1 MNLRSFFRDDRATKA
16 LLGLSK
22 KEFEELV
29 PAFNMA
35 LRAAYKEVKPDR
47 KRRIG
52 GGKIGILRS
61 VEEKLAFV
69 LFYLKTYPTFDVLGA
84 FTGRDRSRSCRSAHF
99 LFPVLEKTLKIKLV
113 LPKRQ
118 IRSVE
123 ELLETFP
130 EAREIFLDGVER
142 PVQKPINQ
150 KRKKKLYSG
159 KKKMPTR
166 KAIIATD
173 GKKRIGVLTPTKS
186 GRRHDKRLFDKA
198 DIARHIPE
206 DIPIITD
213 TGFQGIQSVHKNT
226 IMPKK
231 GSKKHPLT
239 ETDKQNNR
247 LISSVRILVE
257 HAIAG
262 IKRFKAAA
270 DIYRNR
276 KPNTDDTFMLLSAG
290 LWNLHLQG
298 QTI

>member
-16 LLGLSK
+16 LLGMGK
-22 KEFEELV
+22 KEFEELI
-29 PAFNMA
+29 PAFEQA
-35 LRAAYKEVKPDR
+35 LKAAYKEVRPDR
-47 KRRIG
+47 KRKIG

-113 LPKRQ
+113 LPTRQ

-142 PVQKPINQ
+142 PVQKPTSQ

-159 KKKMPTR
+159 KKKMTTR
-166 KAIIATD
+166 KSVIATD
-173 GKKRIGVLTPTKS
+173 GKKRIGILTPTKS
-186 GRRHDKRLFDKA
+186 GRRHDKRLSDKA
-198 DIARHIPE
+198 DFVRYIPE
-206 DIPIITD
+206 DMAIITD
-213 TGFQGIQSVHKNT
+213 TGFQGIQTMHTNT
-226 IMPKK
+226 LMPKK
-231 GSKKHPLT
+231 GSKKHPLST
-239 ETDKQNNR
+239 EDKQNNR

-276 KPNTDDTFMLLSAG
+276 KPNLDDQFMLLSAG

>member
-16 LLGLSK
+16 LLGMSK

-29 PAFNMA
+29 PAFEIA
-35 LRAAYKEVKPDR
+35 LRAAYKEMKPDR
-47 KRRIG
+47 KRKIG

-142 PVQKPINQ
+142 PVQKPTNQ

-173 GKKRIGVLTPTKS
+173 GKKRVGVLTPTKS

-206 DIPIITD
+206 HISIITD
-213 TGFQGIQSVHKNT
+213 TGFQGIHSVHTNT

-231 GSKKHPLT
+231 GSRKHPLMDA
-239 ETDKQNNR
+239 DKQNNR

-262 IKRFKAAA
+262 IKRFRAAA

-276 KPNTDDTFMLLSAG
+276 KANTDDTFMLLSAG

-298 QTI
+298 QTV

>member
-16 LLGLSK
+16 LLGLNK
-22 KEFEELV
+22 REFEQLV
-29 PAFNMA
+29 PVFEQA
-35 LRAAYKEVKPDR
+35 LIAAYKEVKPNR
-47 KRRIG
+47 KRKLG

-84 FTGRDRSRSCRSAHF
+84 FTGRDRTRSCRSAHF
-99 LFPVLEKTLKIKLV
+99 LFPILEKTLKIKLV
-113 LPKRQ
+113 LPTRQ

-130 EAREIFLDGVER
+130 EAREVFLDGVER
-142 PVQKPINQ
+142 PVQKPTSQ

-159 KKKMPTR
+159 KKKMTTR
-166 KAIIATD
+166 KAIIVTD
-173 GKKRIGVLTPTKS
+173 EKKRIGVLTPTKS

-198 DIARHIPE
+198 DFVRHVPE
-206 DIPIITD
+206 NISIITD
-213 TGFQGIQSVHKNT
+213 TGFQGIQSLHTNT

-247 LISSVRILVE
+247 LISSIRILVE

-262 IKRFKAAA
+262 IKRFRAAA

-276 KPNTDDTFMLLSAG
+276 KPNTDDQFMLLSAG

-298 QTI
+298 QTV

>member
-1 MNLRSFFRDDRATKA
+1 MNLRSFFRDDRATRA
-16 LLGLSK
+16 LLGMSK
-22 KEFEELV
+22 NTFDGLV
-29 PAFNMA
+29 PVFEQA
-35 LRAAYKEVKPDR
+35 LKAAYKEVRPDR
-47 KRRIG
+47 KRKIG
-52 GGKIGILRS
+52 GGKIGVLRS

-99 LFPVLEKTLKIKLV
+99 LLPVLEKTLKIKLV
-113 LPKRQ
+113 LPTRQ
-118 IRSVE
+118 VRSVE
-123 ELLETFP
+123 ELLEAFP

-142 PVQKPINQ
+142 PVQKPTSQ

-159 KKKMPTR
+159 KKKMTTR

-173 GKKRIGVLTPTKS
+173 GKKRIGILTPTKS

-198 DIARHIPE
+198 DFVRHIPE
-206 DIPIITD
+206 DISIITD
-213 TGFQGIQSVHKNT
+213 TGFQGIQSIHTNT
-226 IMPKK
+226 LMPKK
-231 GSKKHPLT
+231 GSKKHQLSD
-239 ETDKQNNR
+239 TDKQHNR

-262 IKRFKAAA
+262 IKRFRAAA

-276 KPNTDDTFMLLSAG
+276 KPNTDDRFMLLSAG

-298 QTI
+298 QTA

>member
-123 ELLETFP
+123 GLLETFP

>member
-61 VEEKLAFV
+61 VEEKLSFV

>member
-29 PAFNMA
+29 PVFKQA
-35 LRAAYKEVKPDR
+35 LVAAYKQAKPDR
-47 KRRIG
+47 KRKLG
-52 GGKIGILRS
+52 GGKIGVLRS

-69 LFYLKTYPTFDVLGA
+69 LFYLKAYPTFDVLGA
-84 FTGRDRSRSCRSAHF
+84 FTGRDRTRSCRSVHF

-118 IRSVE
+118 IRSME
-123 ELLETFP
+123 EFFEAFP
-130 EAREIFLDGVER
+130 EAREVFLDGTER
-142 PVQKPINQ
+142 PVQKPTSQ
-150 KRKKKLYSG
+150 KRKKRLYSG
-159 KKKMPTR
+159 KKKGTTR
-166 KAIIATD
+166 KTILMTD
-173 GKKRIGVLTPTKS
+173 GKRRIGLLTPTKS
-186 GRRHDKRLFDKA
+186 GRRHDKRLFDKR
-198 DIARHIPE
+198 DVARHIPE
-206 DIPIITD
+206 DVSIVTD
-213 TGFQGIQSVHKNT
+213 TGFQGIQSVHVNT
-226 IMPKK
+226 LMPKK
-231 GSKKHPLT
+231 GSKNHPLD

-247 LISSVRILVE
+247 LISSVRVLVE

-276 KPNTDDTFMLLSAG
+276 KPNTDDTFTLLSAG

-298 QTI
+298 QTA

>member
-231 GSKKHPLT
+231 GSKKHQLT
-239 ETDKQNNR
+239 ETDKQNHR

-262 IKRFKAAA
+262 IKHSKASAE
-270 DIYRNR
+270 DR
-276 KPNTDDTFMLLSAG
+276 KSVV
-290 LWNLHLQG
+290 
-298 QTI
+298 

>member
-22 KEFEELV
+22 KEFEELI
-29 PAFNMA
+29 PAFEQA
-35 LRAAYKEVKPDR
+35 LKAAYKEVRPDR
-47 KRRIG
+47 KRKLG

-142 PVQKPINQ
+142 PVQKPTSQ

-159 KKKMPTR
+159 KKKGTMR
-166 KAIIATD
+166 KNILLSD
-173 GKKRIGVLTPTKS
+173 KKKYIGLLTQTKS

-198 DIARHIPE
+198 DIVRHIPE
-206 DIPIITD
+206 EISLITD
-213 TGFQGIQSVHKNT
+213 TGFQGIQSLHTNT
-226 IMPKK
+226 LMPKK

-239 ETDKQNNR
+239 IEEKQNNR

-262 IKRFKAAA
+262 MKRFKAAT

-276 KPNTDDTFMLLSAG
+276 KPNTDDRFMLLSAG

>member
-1 MNLRSFFRDDRATKA
+1 MHLRSFFRDNRATKA

-22 KEFEELV
+22 QEFEELV
-29 PAFNMA
+29 PAFEMA
-35 LRAAYKEVKPDR
+35 LNAAYKEVRPDR
-47 KRRIG
+47 KRKLG

-61 VEEKLAFV
+61 AEEKLAFV
-69 LFYLKTYPTFDVLGA
+69 LLYLKTYPTFDVLGA
-84 FTGRDRSRSCRSAHF
+84 FTGRDRSRSCRSVHF

-123 ELLETFP
+123 EFLEAFP
-130 EAREIFLDGVER
+130 EAREVFLDGTER
-142 PVQKPINQ
+142 PVQKPTNP

-159 KKKMPTR
+159 KKKGTMR
-166 KAIIATD
+166 KTIVMAD
-173 GKKRIGVLTPTKS
+173 KRRRIGVLTQTKS

-206 DIPIITD
+206 DVTLITD
-213 TGFQGIQSVHKNT
+213 TGLQGIQSHHKNT
-226 IMPKK
+226 LIPKK
-231 GSKKHPLT
+231 GSKNHPLT
-239 ETDKQNNR
+239 DTEKQNNR

-257 HAIAG
+257 HAIGG

-270 DIYRNR
+270 DICRNR
-276 KPNTDDTFMLLSAG
+276 KPNTDDQMTLLSAG